1 MLDPHMSESR
11 GSQIMSMTPDLS
23 QDCKGFLITG
33 ATPGYA
39 HAMQKKNTVKE
50 LLKMKRQVYEQVFQ
64 HGPGYDETSPR
75 QVTEKWKCTQE
86 ESDTQPECQ
95 SAKLEP
101 FATDVIPHMSDPC
114 APANPYTPTRF
125 LPAPPESGHGTP
137 QRATPP
143 APQGP
148 AAPTC
153 DANMSLFH
161 WQIKQEAQRLEGVC
175 PELLN
180 MQDADGDTFLHI
192 AVAQGRRALVYVLAA
207 KMAACGSVDVK
218 EHNRQTALHIAA
230 ATNQHLIVQDLLAH
244 GAQINTRDLWGRSP
258 LHVCAEKGHYLSLQ
272 HCCPSG
278 GLTPLHAAVLSHNAA
293 VKEERCLE
301 NPCSYMAA
309 ELGQRRQM
317 FVECIKT
324 LLLMGASYGAKDLK
338 SGRTCLHIASEEANV
353 ELLRLFLDLPS
364 MLSIVNVKVGNF
376 VNVTNE
382 TGLCM
387 CVHKGCCSS
396 SFILILQTHIAC
408 DVCF

>member
-23 QDCKGFLITG
+23 QDCKG
-33 ATPGYA
+33 YA

-50 LLKMKRQVYEQVFQ
+50 LLKMKRQVYEQ
-64 HGPGYDETSPR
+64 
-75 QVTEKWKCTQE
+75 KWKCTQE
-86 ESDTQPECQ
+86 ESDTQPEWQ

-101 FATDVIPHMSDPC
+101 FATDVTPHMSDPC

-153 DANMSLFH
+153 DVNMSLFH

-258 LHVCAEKGHYLSLQ
+258 LHGIWRSLSGGRQPIDIEL
-272 HCCPSG
+272 CSYD

-293 VKEERCLE
+293 VKEERCLK

-317 FVECIKT
+317 FVECVKT

-338 SGRTCLHIASEEANV
+338 SGRTCLHMASEEANV

-364 MLSIVNVKVGNF
+364 MLSIVNVK
-376 VNVTNE
+376 
-382 TGLCM
+382 
-387 CVHKGCCSS
+387 K
-396 SFILILQTHIAC
+396 
-408 DVCF
+408 